1 MMGDVAFILYV
12 PHDNSP
18 DTPDNPYS
26 LLPLVRPQRLPPL
39 YHQLAL
45 PLTTPRFYTSW
56 MVITLGGSQVLGTT
70 APRLRGEK

>member
-26 LLPLVRPQRLPPL
+26 LLPLVRPKDCPL
-39 YHQLAL
+39 H
-45 PLTTPRFYTSW
+45 TTS
-56 MVITLGGSQVLGTT
+56 
-70 APRLRGEK
+70 